1 MKAVLCKEH
10 GAPSVLVVE
19 EIEAPSPGPKE
30 VRLAVRAAGVNFP
43 DVLIISGNYQFKP
56 PFPFSPGMECAGEVL
71 EVGAEVEGIA
81 VGDRVIANPGWGC
94 FAEEVAV
101 PAEQIL
107 AMPDAMSFEHGAA
120 FPITYGTTYHA
131 LVQRGELQPGETM
144 VVHGAG
150 GGVGLTAVEM
160 GKLMG
165 ARVIATAGSDEKL
178 EVAKSY
184 GADEL
189 INYSTEKIR
198 ERVKALTDG
207 KGADVIY
214 DPVGGDA
221 MDESVRCINWKGRIL
236 VIGFASGRI
245 ADIASNL
252 ILLKGFSVVGVFW
265 GSFRAREPE
274 LSRTNFETLLEWYAE
289 GKLKPHVSLALPLEQ
304 ATEALEALIARKVSG
319 KAVLKIG

>member
-19 EIEAPSPGPKE
+19 EIEAPSPGPGE

-71 EVGAEVEGIA
+71 EVGAEVDGIA

-94 FAEEVAV
+94 FAEEVVV
-101 PAEQIL
+101 PADQIL
-107 AMPDAMSFEHGAA
+107 PMPDSMSFEHGAA

-131 LVQRGELQPGETM
+131 LVQRAELQPGETM

-160 GKLMG
+160 GKMMG

-178 EVAKSY
+178 EVARRY

-245 ADIASNL
+245 ADIPSNL
-252 ILLKGFSVVGVFW
+252 ILLKGCSVVGVFW
-265 GSFRAREPE
+265 GSFRTREPD
-274 LSRTNFETLLEWYAE
+274 LSGANFETLLAWYAE
-289 GKLKPHVSLALPLEQ
+289 GKLKPHVSLALPLEK
-304 ATEALEALIARKVSG
+304 AAEALEALIARKVSG
-319 KAVLKIG
+319 KAVLKIS

>member
-10 GAPSVLVVE
+10 GAPSVLVLE
-19 EIEAPSPGPKE
+19 ETEAPSPGPKE

-71 EVGAEVEGIA
+71 EVGAEVDGIA

-101 PAEQIL
+101 PADQIL
-107 AMPDAMSFEHGAA
+107 PMPDSMSFEHGAA

-131 LVQRGELQPGETM
+131 LVQRGALQPGETM

-245 ADIASNL
+245 AEIASNL

-274 LSRTNFETLLEWYAE
+274 LSRANFETLLEWYAE
-289 GKLKPHVSLALPLEQ
+289 GKLEPHVSLALPLEK

-319 KAVLKIG
+319 KAVLKVG